1 MAYEVSGAHH
11 SLSLNDRNLLTL
23 SGIKE
28 VIGFD
33 EQTISVA
40 TQVGQLS
47 IEGQNLHIDK
57 LNVESGDLIVT
68 GEVSCLLYRENDG
81 AKKSFW
87 QRLFG

>member
-1 MAYEVSGAHH
+1 MAYEVSGVHH
-11 SLSLNDRNLLTL
+11 TLSLNDRSLLTL
-23 SGIKE
+23 GGIKE

-33 EQTISVA
+33 EQTISVV
-40 TQVGQLS
+40 TQVGALS

-68 GEVSCLLYRENDG
+68 GEISALTYRENDG
-81 AKKSFW
+81 GKKGFL